1 MAEQVPAVV
10 DNTAVIQ
17 ALDSQA
23 PQEDQPVQAQQNDAV
38 ANQVQ
43 AVGPVQPA
51 EPAAEM
57 VGSFFVPF
65 TVSPFIVLVGVARL
79 RCVCFAVALVFAVLA
94 SLYLVVCYL

>member
-10 DNTAVIQ
+10 DNAAVIQ
-17 ALDSQA
+17 ALDGQA

-57 VGSFFVPF
+57 VGGFLFPLQFPLLS
-65 TVSPFIVLVGVARL
+65 
-79 RCVCFAVALVFAVLA
+79 
-94 SLYLVVCYL
+94 Y

>member
-10 DNTAVIQ
+10 DNAAVIQ
-17 ALDSQA
+17 ALDGQA
-23 PQEDQPVQAQQNDAV
+23 PQEDQPAQAQQNDAV

-57 VGSFFVPF
+57 VGGFF
-65 TVSPFIVLVGVARL
+65 
-79 RCVCFAVALVFAVLA
+79 C
-94 SLYLVVCYL
+94 SLYSFPFYRTSCYYEFVTARG

>member
-10 DNTAVIQ
+10 DNAAVIQ
-17 ALDSQA
+17 ALDGQG

-57 VGSFFVPF
+57 VGAFLLLLFPLQFPLLS
-65 TVSPFIVLVGVARL
+65 
-79 RCVCFAVALVFAVLA
+79 
-94 SLYLVVCYL
+94 Y

>member
-10 DNTAVIQ
+10 DNAAVIQ

-23 PQEDQPVQAQQNDAV
+23 PQEDQLVQVQQNDAV

-51 EPAAEM
+51 ELAAEM
-57 VGSFFVPF
+57 VGNFLFPLQFPLLS
-65 TVSPFIVLVGVARL
+65 
-79 RCVCFAVALVFAVLA
+79 
-94 SLYLVVCYL
+94 Y

>member
-10 DNTAVIQ
+10 DNAAVIHRQ
-17 ALDSQA
+17 ALDGQA

-43 AVGPVQPA
+43 GVGPVQPA

-57 VGSFFVPF
+57 VGVFFSFPLQFPLL
-65 TVSPFIVLVGVARL
+65 S
-79 RCVCFAVALVFAVLA
+79 
-94 SLYLVVCYL
+94 Y